1 MTGSADSGAAAHTRV
16 TADDGTPANPDTFHD
31 FALPPPLMRAIDDL
45 GYEHCTP
52 IQSQALPLSL
62 ADYDVTGQAQTGT
75 GKTAAFLITIFTH
88 LWEQP
93 RHAPA
98 NNRPARPRALVLAPT
113 RELAMQIESDANDLG
128 IHMQETVRC
137 VVGGIDFQKQLD
149 ALHSGPTDIL
159 IGTPG
164 RLIDFLN
171 RGHIELRSVEILVID
186 EADRMLDMGFI
197 PDVRRIVYR
206 TPHKRSRQTLFFSAT
221 FNDDVMRLAASWTL
235 EPEHIVIAP
244 ESVAVDTVEQKFWL
258 VAGEAKT
265 RLVGDF
271 LAAAE
276 PERALIFSNRR
287 DRTHRLS
294 QALNAR
300 GIKCEPLAGDV
311 PQRKRIAT
319 LNRFKE
325 GKTRYVAATDVAG
338 RGIHVEG
345 ISHVINYDLPED
357 AEDYVHRIG
366 RTGRAGAEGISISFV
381 SEDDAFNLPDIE
393 AFLGHPVTCTQPDL

>member
-1 MTGSADSGAAAHTRV
+1 MTT
-16 TADDGTPANPDTFHD
+16 NPDTTVTPDSGNFHN
-31 FALPPPLMRAIDDL
+31 FALPTPLMQAIDDL

-52 IQSQALPLSL
+52 IQSQVLPLSL

-75 GKTAAFLITIFTH
+75 GKTAAFLITILTH

-93 RHAPA
+93 RHAPRE
-98 NNRPARPRALVLAPT
+98 NRPARPRALVLAPT
-113 RELAMQIESDANDLG
+113 RELAMQIASDADGLA
-128 IHMQETVRC
+128 IHMQETVHC

-149 ALHSGPTDIL
+149 AMHSGPTDIL

-171 RGHIELRSVEILVID
+171 RGHVNLRSVEILVID

-197 PDVRRIVYR
+197 PDVRRIVYQ

-221 FNDDVMRLAASWTL
+221 FNDDVMRLANSWTL
-235 EPEHIVIAP
+235 KPEHVAITP
-244 ESVAVDTVEQKFWL
+244 ESVATDTVEQKFWL
-258 VAGEAKT
+258 VSRDMKAK
-265 RLVGDF
+265 LLGDF
-271 LAAAE
+271 LTAE
-276 PERALIFSNRR
+276 QPERALIFANRR
-287 DRTHRLS
+287 DRTHRLN
-294 QALNAR
+294 QALNNR
-300 GIKCEPLAGDV
+300 GIKSEPLAGDV

-325 GKTRYVAATDVAG
+325 GKTRYVVATDVAG

-366 RTGRAGAEGISISFV
+366 RTGRAGALGISISFV

-393 AFLGHPVTCTQPDL
+393 AFLGEPVTCTQPDL

>member
-1 MTGSADSGAAAHTRV
+1 MTGSVDTGATADTGASEDPGV
-16 TADDGTPANPDTFHD
+16 TAVSHGFHD

-52 IQSQALPLSL
+52 IQSQVLPLSL

-75 GKTAAFLITIFTH
+75 GKTAAFLITILTH

-93 RHAPA
+93 RQAPA

-113 RELAMQIESDANDLG
+113 RELAMQIESDANDIG
-128 IHMQETVRC
+128 VHMQETVRC

-149 ALHSGPTDIL
+149 AILARPTDIL

-171 RGHIELRSVEILVID
+171 RGHIDLRSVEILVID

-221 FNDDVMRLAASWTL
+221 FNDDVMRLASSWTL
-235 EPEHIVIAP
+235 EPEHVVIAP
-244 ESVAVDTVEQKFWL
+244 ESVAVETVEQKFWL
-258 VAGEAKT
+258 VAGNQKT
-265 RLVGDF
+265 RLLGDF
-271 LAAAE
+271 LAAE
-276 PERALIFSNRR
+276 QPERALIFSNRR

-300 GIKCEPLAGDV
+300 GIRSEPLAGDV
-311 PQRKRIAT
+311 PQRKRMAT

-325 GKTRYVAATDVAG
+325 GKTRYVVATDVAG

>member
-1 MTGSADSGAAAHTRV
+1 MTSAPPSSPGAAASQGD
-16 TADDGTPANPDTFHD
+16 AEPPPDSDSFHD
-31 FALPPPLMRAIDDL
+31 FALPPPLMRAIDGL
-45 GYEHCTP
+45 GYAWCTP
-52 IQSQALPLSL
+52 IQSRVLPLSL

-75 GKTAAFLITIFTH
+75 GKTAAFLITILTH

-93 RHAPA
+93 RQPPA
-98 NNRPARPRALVLAPT
+98 SNRPARPRALVLAPT

-128 IHMQETVRC
+128 INMQETVRC

-149 ALHSGPTDIL
+149 ALRSAPTDIL

-221 FNDDVMRLAASWTL
+221 FNEDVMRLARSWTL
-235 EPEHIVIAP
+235 EPEHVVIAP
-244 ESVAVDTVEQKFWL
+244 ESVAVETVEQKFWL
-258 VAGEAKT
+258 VGGDMKT
-265 RLVGDF
+265 RLLGDF
-271 LAAAE
+271 LAAE
-276 PERALIFSNRR
+276 KPERALVFTNRR

-300 GIKCEPLAGDV
+300 GIRSEPLAGDV

-325 GKTRYVAATDVAG
+325 GSTRYVVATDVAG